1 MRCAK
6 VRDCCLKNRDGLLN
20 EAEKMKLEE
29 HMDRCASCASFARE
43 MNRCLDLLVDLSEA
57 SPSEN
62 FEWNLKRA
70 ILHEK
75 TRLMRRQSAVSFGD
89 WRWGV
94 KFVTSAAAAALIII
108 AGTWYGSQRE
118 SGAPVL
124 GGSRSITSVPSS
136 SVKLTPRDYG
146 IINYT
151 SSAYKPT
158 RRNTPYNLVDQ
169 TIGTQPVNYTG
180 SSGTRD
186 SQQSPFAAN
195 SKEDSLAKEN
205 EFLWKRMENLER
217 EIMVLQ
223 RLLAQERGRRAGR
236 N

>member
-6 VRDCCLKNRDGLLN
+6 VRDYYLRNRDGLLN
-20 EAEKMKLEE
+20 EVEKMKLEE
-29 HMDRCASCASFARE
+29 HMDRCASCTSFARE
-43 MNRCLDLLVDLSEA
+43 MDRYLDLLVDLPEA

-75 TRLMRRQSAVSFGD
+75 TRLMRRQTTVSFGD
-89 WRWGV
+89 WRWGI
-94 KFVTSAAAAALIII
+94 KFVTSAAAAAFIII
-108 AGTWYGSQRE
+108 AGNWYVSQR
-118 SGAPVL
+118 GAPVP
-124 GGSRSITSVPSS
+124 GGSRSITSVPHS

-146 IINYT
+146 IINFT

-158 RRNTPYNLVDQ
+158 RRNTPHNLVDYTVGSQ
-169 TIGTQPVNYTG
+169 SVNNTG
-180 SSGTRD
+180 SYRMRD
-186 SQQSPFAAN
+186 SQPARFAAN
-195 SKEDSLAKEN
+195 SKEDSLMKEN

-217 EIMVLQ
+217 EVMVLQ
-223 RLLAQERGRRAGR
+223 RLLSQERARRAGR

>member
-6 VRDCCLKNRDGLLN
+6 VRDYCLRNRDGLLN

-29 HMDRCASCASFARE
+29 HMDRCASCTSFARE
-43 MNRCLDLLVDLSEA
+43 MDRYLDLLVDLPEA

-75 TRLMRRQSAVSFGD
+75 TRLMRRQSTVSFGD
-89 WRWGV
+89 WRWGM
-94 KFVTSAAAAALIII
+94 KFVTSAAAAVLIII
-108 AGTWYGSQRE
+108 AGTWYGSQRGGE
-118 SGAPVL
+118 APVL
-124 GGSRSITSVPSS
+124 GGSRSITSVLPS

-146 IINYT
+146 IINFT

-158 RRNTPYNLVDQ
+158 RFNTPHNLIDNTTGSQ
-169 TIGTQPVNYTG
+169 QVNYTG
-180 SSGTRD
+180 SYRMRD
-186 SQQSPFAAN
+186 SQPARFATN
-195 SKEDSLAKEN
+195 SREDSLMKEN
-205 EFLWKRMENLER
+205 EFLWKRVENLER
-217 EIMVLQ
+217 EVMGLQ
-223 RLLAQERGRRAGR
+223 RLLSQERARRAGR

>member
-6 VRDCCLKNRDGLLN
+6 VRDYYLRNRDGLLN

-43 MNRCLDLLVDLSEA
+43 MDRCLGLLVALPEV

-70 ILHEK
+70 VLHEK
-75 TRLMRRQSAVSFGD
+75 TRLLRMQSSVSFGD
-89 WRWGV
+89 WRWGM

-108 AGTWYGSQRE
+108 AGTWYMSQSEGERAIF
-118 SGAPVL
+118 G
-124 GGSRSITSVPSS
+124 RSQSVTSVSPS

-146 IINYT
+146 IINFT
-151 SSAYKPT
+151 SSAYKPS
-158 RRNTPYNLVDQ
+158 RRNTPYNLVDY
-169 TIGTQPVNYTG
+169 TVGSQPVNYTG
-180 SSGTRD
+180 SYGMRESRASG
-186 SQQSPFAAN
+186 FAT
-195 SKEDSLAKEN
+195 SSREDSLLKEN
-205 EFLWKRMENLER
+205 EFLWKRIENLEL
-217 EIMVLQ
+217 EVMVLQ
-223 RLLAQERGRRAGR
+223 RRLAQERARRAAR

>member
-6 VRDCCLKNRDGLLN
+6 VRDYYLRNRDGLLN

-29 HMDRCASCASFARE
+29 HMDRCAYCTSFARE
-43 MNRCLDLLVDLSEA
+43 MDRCLDLLVDLPDV

-75 TRLMRRQSAVSFGD
+75 TRIMRSQSNVSFGD
-89 WRWGV
+89 WRWGM

-108 AGTWYGSQRE
+108 TGTWYVSQKVGE
-118 SGAPVL
+118 APVL
-124 GGSRSITSVPSS
+124 GGSRSVTSVPPS
-136 SVKLTPRDYG
+136 SVNLTPRDYG
-146 IINYT
+146 IINFT

-158 RRNTPYNLVDQ
+158 RRSTPYNLVDQ
-169 TIGTQPVNYTG
+169 TVGAQSVNYTG
-180 SSGTRD
+180 SYRMRD
-186 SQQSPFAAN
+186 SQSAPFAAN
-195 SKEDSLAKEN
+195 SREDSLMKEN
-205 EFLWKRMENLER
+205 EFLWKRVENLER

-223 RLLAQERGRRAGR
+223 RLLSQERVRRAGR

>member
-6 VRDCCLKNRDGLLN
+6 VRDHYLRSRDGLLN

-29 HMDRCASCASFARE
+29 HMDRCSSCTNFARE
-43 MNRCLDLLVDLSEA
+43 IDHCLNLLADLPEA
-57 SPSEN
+57 SPSES

-75 TRLMRRQSAVSFGD
+75 TRIIRRQSAISFGD
-89 WRWGV
+89 WRWGM

-108 AGTWYGSQRE
+108 AGTWYVSQR
-118 SGAPVL
+118 SGEAPVL
-124 GGSRSITSVPSS
+124 GGSGSITSAPPS

-146 IINYT
+146 IINFT

-158 RRNTPYNLVDQ
+158 RRNTPNNLVDY
-169 TIGTQPVNYTG
+169 TVGSQPVNYTG
-180 SSGTRD
+180 SYRMRD
-186 SQQSPFAAN
+186 SQPTPFEAN
-195 SKEDSLAKEN
+195 SREDSLMKEN
-205 EFLWKRMENLER
+205 EFLWKRVENLER
-217 EIMVLQ
+217 EVMVLQ
-223 RLLAQERGRRAGR
+223 RLLSQERARRAGR